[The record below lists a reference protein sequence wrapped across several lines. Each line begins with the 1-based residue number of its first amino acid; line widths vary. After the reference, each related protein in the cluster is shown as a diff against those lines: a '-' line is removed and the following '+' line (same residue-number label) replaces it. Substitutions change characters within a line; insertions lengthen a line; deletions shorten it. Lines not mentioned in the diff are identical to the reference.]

1 VKLEQTNQVKYVG
14 ITFDEFLT
22 LKRHITLLNS
32 KLKRTNNLI
41 ALSRHYLPKKLMM
54 EIYCGQFYSHLNY
67 GCQLLGQ
74 NENAI
79 TQTITLQKKAVRLLS
94 FSHFQEHA
102 SPLFKNL
109 KLLKLTDIVKQN
121 NMIFT
126 HNTLNGKTPHIFE
139 NYFVFNKTNHQHQ
152 TVNSLNSIYSLPTG
166 SLKIPAY
173 RTELGKS
180 TI

>member
-1 VKLEQTNQVKYVG
+1 MPCI
-14 ITFDEFLT
+14 ITEFLNFYRSYLSKSSMGIVDFLKIYSLHDYLT
-22 LKRHITLLNS
+22 FKRHITLLNS
-32 KLKRTNNLI
+32 KLKRTNSLI

-54 EIYCGQFYSHLNY
+54 EIYYGQFYSHLNY
-67 GCQLLGQ
+67 GCQLWGQ

-126 HNTLNGKTPHIFE
+126 HNTLNGK
-139 NYFVFNKTNHQHQ
+139 NYFVFNKTNH
-152 TVNSLNSIYSLPTG
+152 NIRL
-166 SLKIPAY
+166 
-173 RTELGKS
+173 
-180 TI
+180 